1 MGNGVSSAITTP
13 ALSGSKETTKRFKET
28 LDLIAT
34 QYITTNDFKGL
45 KMLVTEEYC
54 NNLTILTK
62 DILATRF
69 TTKEI
74 KTLAKTDTFFY
85 ISKNELARLEANT
98 KDKKNRMCK
107 QIARFYVRIAHLFAS
122 IITTVYP
129 NWSDSGNGQQG
140 QGQGQ
145 GQGIEFCNARINALK
160 NSILEKKGDVDAV
173 NIQPTVCSLYSN
185 SSTLYAAP
193 GFSALEVLYNDEYDE
208 TTGTFNRRSGAMQ
221 VKYENDLADLY
232 EAFTGK
238 TSKPSEIK
246 SFSDINIT
254 ALSSRFSECGPK
266 QKPDRSAEILQQ
278 EQLQQQ
284 QRQQQQQQQQ
294 QQEDQRRRQEQ
305 DPYNYRQ
312 REQNPMA
319 RIMEENNRELER
331 IKLSAEIK
339 EKSIREEGAN
349 MSGVMATN
357 TSTNL
362 RVKKTESAFSNY
374 AAHIRTMAA
383 NADKF
388 KAKLLEIVDKLF
400 LIVKNDATSNQ
411 AKITIHPALSNEM
424 LNQLVNQTRDIIV
437 QLYLGC
443 ERDFY
448 TGIKLLRVIIEEKM
462 QETMEAAL
470 LNLKTET
477 VKQVKVLSQRNK
489 ETETTKRQNEVKE
502 LLDNANKD
510 KNDINV
516 ASDERKVA
524 LEKIT
529 KELTDKKHE
538 LETKNQEYN
547 EIKSKLELINK
558 QLKQYTEE
566 MALVPG
572 GADPGGLSKII
583 KDLNDK
589 KAANEAEKV
598 DVDKEITTLTGE
610 YNDLK
615 TKYSA

>member
-1 MGNGVSSAITTP
+1 MGNGVSSASATTP
-13 ALSGSKETTKRFKET
+13 SLSGSKEITKRFKET

-34 QYITTNDFKGL
+34 QYITTNDFRGL
-45 KMLVTEEYC
+45 KMLVNEKYC
-54 NNLTILTK
+54 DDLTILTK

-129 NWSDSGNGQQG
+129 NWSESG

-145 GQGIEFCNARINALK
+145 GQGTEFCNARINALK

-221 VKYENDLADLY
+221 VKYENDLESLY

-246 SFSDINIT
+246 SFSDINIA

-266 QKPDRSAEILQQ
+266 RKPDRSSEILQQ

-284 QRQQQQQQQQ
+284 QRQQQQQQQ
-294 QQEDQRRRQEQ
+294 EEQRRRQEQ
-305 DPYNYRQ
+305 YPYQ
-312 REQNPMA
+312 QLEQNPMA
-319 RIMEENNRELER
+319 RIIEENNRELER
-331 IKLSAEIK
+331 IKLRAEIK

-357 TSTNL
+357 TTTNL
-362 RVKKTESAFSNY
+362 RVKKTGSFSNY
-374 AAHIRTMAA
+374 AAHIRTMAG

-388 KAKLLEIVDKLF
+388 KARLLEIVDKLF
-400 LIVKNDATSNQ
+400 LVVKNDATSNQ

-470 LNLKTET
+470 ANLKAET

-489 ETETTKRQNEVKE
+489 ENEYAKRQNEVKAIQDAVN
-502 LLDNANKD
+502 LN

-516 ASDERKVA
+516 APDERDDDLKK
-524 LEKIT
+524 LTED
-529 KELTDKKHE
+529 LTDKKKE
-538 LETKNQEYN
+538 LEEAKQ
-547 EIKSKLELINK
+547 KSEDFKKELELITAK
-558 QLKQYTEE
+558 IKQYEDEE
-566 MALVPG
+566 KLVPSDTNLT
-572 GADPGGLSKII
+572 AKIAELKKQKDPVEYGKNAV
-583 KDLNDK
+583 DDK
-589 KAANEAEKV
+589 
-598 DVDKEITTLTGE
+598 ITTLTAQ

>member
-1 MGNGVSSAITTP
+1 MGNGVSSATTP
-13 ALSGSKETTKRFKET
+13 TLSGSKETTNRFKET

-45 KMLVTEEYC
+45 KMLVNEKYC
-54 NNLTILTK
+54 DDLTILTK

-140 QGQGQ
+140 QGQEQGQGQ
-145 GQGIEFCNARINALK
+145 GQGIDFCNARINALK
-160 NSILEKKGDVDAV
+160 NSILEKKGDLDAV

-193 GFSALEVLYNDEYDE
+193 GFSALELLYNDEYDE

-221 VKYENDLADLY
+221 VKYENDLSDLY

-238 TSKPSEIK
+238 ISRPSEVK
-246 SFSDINIT
+246 SFSDINIA

-266 QKPDRSAEILQQ
+266 QKSDRSTEILQQ

-284 QRQQQQQQQQ
+284 QREQQRQ

-305 DPYNYRQ
+305 DPYEYHRQ

-331 IKLSAEIK
+331 IKLRAEIK

-349 MSGVMATN
+349 MSGVMTSNTN
-357 TSTNL
+357 W
-362 RVKKTESAFSNY
+362 RVKKTGSSFSNY

-400 LIVKNDATSNQ
+400 LVVKNDVTSNQ

-470 LNLKTET
+470 ENLKTET
-477 VKQVKVLSQRNK
+477 VKQVKVLSQKNK
-489 ETETTKRQNEVKE
+489 ETETTKRQNDVKA

-510 KNDINV
+510 KNDIHV
-516 ASDERKVA
+516 ASDEREDA
-524 LEKIT
+524 LNKLIN
-529 KELTDKKHE
+529 ELTAKKRE
-538 LETKNQEYN
+538 LDTKNQEYN
-547 EIKSKLELINK
+547 EIKSKLDLINR
-558 QLKQYTEE
+558 QLKQYEDE
-566 MALVPG
+566 RKLVPG
-572 GADPGGLSKII
+572 DSKLTAKIA
-583 KDLNDK
+583 DLNDK
-589 KAANEAEKV
+589 KTATEVEKAAV
-598 DVDKEITTLTGE
+598 DEEITTLTSE
-610 YNDLK
+610 YNDLT
-615 TKYSA
+615 TKYNA

>member
-1 MGNGVSSAITTP
+1 MGNGVSSASATTP
-13 ALSGSKETTKRFKET
+13 SLSGSKEITKRFKET

-34 QYITTNDFKGL
+34 QYITTNDFRGL
-45 KMLVTEEYC
+45 KMLVNEKYC
-54 NNLTILTK
+54 DDLTILTK

-129 NWSDSGNGQQG
+129 NWSESG

-145 GQGIEFCNARINALK
+145 GQGTEFCNARINALK

-221 VKYENDLADLY
+221 VKYENDLESLY

-246 SFSDINIT
+246 SFSDINIA

-266 QKPDRSAEILQQ
+266 QKPDRSGEILQQ

-284 QRQQQQQQQQ
+284 QRQQQQQQQ
-294 QQEDQRRRQEQ
+294 EEQRRRQEQ
-305 DPYNYRQ
+305 YPYQ
-312 REQNPMA
+312 QLEQNPMA
-319 RIMEENNRELER
+319 RIIEENNRELER
-331 IKLSAEIK
+331 IKLRAEIK

-357 TSTNL
+357 TTTNL
-362 RVKKTESAFSNY
+362 RVKKTGSFSNY
-374 AAHIRTMAA
+374 AAHIRTMAG

-388 KAKLLEIVDKLF
+388 KARLLEIVDKLF
-400 LIVKNDATSNQ
+400 LVVKNDATSNQ

-470 LNLKTET
+470 ANLKAET

-489 ETETTKRQNEVKE
+489 ENEYAKRQNEVKAIQDAVN
-502 LLDNANKD
+502 LN

-516 ASDERKVA
+516 APDERDDDLKK
-524 LEKIT
+524 LTED
-529 KELTDKKHE
+529 LTDKKKE
-538 LETKNQEYN
+538 LEEAKQ
-547 EIKSKLELINK
+547 KSEDFKKELELITAK
-558 QLKQYTEE
+558 IKQYEDEE
-566 MALVPG
+566 KLVPSDTNLT
-572 GADPGGLSKII
+572 AKIAELKKQKDPVEYGKNAV
-583 KDLNDK
+583 DDK
-589 KAANEAEKV
+589 
-598 DVDKEITTLTGE
+598 ITTLTAQ

>member
-1 MGNGVSSAITTP
+1 MGNGVSSETTP
-13 ALSGSKETTKRFKET
+13 SLSGSKEITKRFKET

-34 QYITTNDFKGL
+34 QYITTNDFRGL
-45 KMLVTEEYC
+45 KMLVNEKYC
-54 NNLTILTK
+54 DDLTILTK

-129 NWSDSGNGQQG
+129 NWSESG

-145 GQGIEFCNARINALK
+145 GTEFCNARINALK

-221 VKYENDLADLY
+221 VKYENDLESLY

-246 SFSDINIT
+246 SFSDINIA

-266 QKPDRSAEILQQ
+266 QKPDRSSEILQQ

-284 QRQQQQQQQQ
+284 QRQQQQQQQ
-294 QQEDQRRRQEQ
+294 EEQRRRQEYLYQ
-305 DPYNYRQ
+305 D

-319 RIMEENNRELER
+319 RIIEENNRELER
-331 IKLSAEIK
+331 IKLRAEIK

-357 TSTNL
+357 TTTNL
-362 RVKKTESAFSNY
+362 RVKKTGSFSNY
-374 AAHIRTMAA
+374 AAHIRTMTG

-388 KAKLLEIVDKLF
+388 KARLLEIVDKLF
-400 LIVKNDATSNQ
+400 LVVKNDATSNQ

-470 LNLKTET
+470 ANLKAET

-489 ETETTKRQNEVKE
+489 ENEYAKRQNEVKAIQDAVN
-502 LLDNANKD
+502 LN

-516 ASDERKVA
+516 APDEREDDLKK
-524 LEKIT
+524 LTED
-529 KELTDKKHE
+529 LTDKKKE
-538 LETKNQEYN
+538 LEEAKQ
-547 EIKSKLELINK
+547 KSEDFKKELELITAK
-558 QLKQYTEE
+558 IKQYEDE
-566 MALVPG
+566 LKLVVSG
-572 GADPGGLSKII
+572 TGDTNLTAKIR
-583 KDLNDK
+583 DLNAK
-589 KAANEAEKV
+589 KAATDAEKAAV
-598 DVDKEITTLTGE
+598 DDKITTLTAK

>member
-1 MGNGVSSAITTP
+1 MGNGLSSATIPT
-13 ALSGSKETTKRFKET
+13 LNGSKETTKRFKET

-34 QYITTNDFKGL
+34 HYITTNDFRGL
-45 KMLVTEEYC
+45 KMLVNEKYC
-54 NNLTILTK
+54 DDLTILTK

-69 TTKEI
+69 TKKEI
-74 KTLAKTDTFFY
+74 KTLAKSDTFFY

-140 QGQGQ
+140 QGQGT
-145 GQGIEFCNARINALK
+145 EFCNARINALK
-160 NSILEKKGDVDAV
+160 NSISEKKGDVDVV

-208 TTGTFNRRSGAMQ
+208 TTGTFNRRSGAMRI
-221 VKYENDLADLY
+221 KYENDLESLY

-238 TSKPSEIK
+238 SSKPSEIK
-246 SFSDINIT
+246 SFSDINIA

-266 QKPDRSAEILQQ
+266 RKPDRSSEILQQ

-294 QQEDQRRRQEQ
+294 QEEQRRRQ
-305 DPYNYRQ
+305 DPYQ
-312 REQNPMA
+312 EREQNPIA
-319 RIMEENNRELER
+319 RIIEENNRELDR
-331 IKLSAEIK
+331 IKLRAEIK
-339 EKSIREEGAN
+339 EKSIREEGSN

-357 TSTNL
+357 ASNNFQ
-362 RVKKTESAFSNY
+362 VKKTGSFSNY
-374 AAHIRTMAA
+374 ASHIRTMIS

-388 KAKLLEIVDKLF
+388 KAKLMEIVDKLF

-411 AKITIHPALSNEM
+411 AKITIHPALSNE
-424 LNQLVNQTRDIIV
+424 LLDQLVNQTRDIIV

-470 LNLKTET
+470 ANLKSET

-489 ETETTKRQNEVKE
+489 ETESTKRQEEAKKRQNNE
-502 LLDNANKD
+502 D
-510 KNDINV
+510 KNDITV
-516 ASDERKVA
+516 APDERENDLKELTKQLTEKKKELDTA
-524 LEKIT
+524 TQKSDDFKKDLELINAKIKQYT
-529 KELTDKKHE
+529 DEQKLVPGDANLAKLIKDLTDKKADVE
-538 LETKNQEYN
+538 AKKADVDNVILKLTDDYNQLETKY
-547 EIKSKLELINK
+547 
-558 QLKQYTEE
+558 
-566 MALVPG
+566 
-572 GADPGGLSKII
+572 
-583 KDLNDK
+583 
-589 KAANEAEKV
+589 
-598 DVDKEITTLTGE
+598 
-610 YNDLK
+610 
-615 TKYSA
+615 TKYGVPN

>member
-1 MGNGVSSAITTP
+1 MGNGVSSATTP
-13 ALSGSKETTKRFKET
+13 TLSGSKETTKRFKET

-45 KMLVTEEYC
+45 KMLVNEKYC
-54 NNLTILTK
+54 DDLTILTK

-160 NSILEKKGDVDAV
+160 NSILEKKGDLDAV

-221 VKYENDLADLY
+221 VKYENDLESLY

-238 TSKPSEIK
+238 SSKPSEIK
-246 SFSDINIT
+246 SFSDINIA

-266 QKPDRSAEILQQ
+266 QKSDRSGEILQQ

-284 QRQQQQQQQQ
+284 QRDQQRQ

-331 IKLSAEIK
+331 IKLRAEIK

-349 MSGVMATN
+349 MSGVMTS
-357 TSTNL
+357 STNL
-362 RVKKTESAFSNY
+362 RVKKTGSSFSNY
-374 AAHIRTMAA
+374 AAHIRTMAG

-400 LIVKNDATSNQ
+400 LVVKNDATSNQ

-424 LNQLVNQTRDIIV
+424 LSQLVNQTRDIIV

-470 LNLKTET
+470 VNLKTET
-477 VKQVKVLSQRNK
+477 VKQVKVLSQKNK
-489 ETETTKRQNEVKE
+489 ETETTKRQNDVKA

-516 ASDERKVA
+516 ASDEREDA
-524 LEKIT
+524 LNTLT
-529 KELTDKKHE
+529 KKLTDKKHE
-538 LETKNQEYN
+538 LDEAKQ
-547 EIKSKLELINK
+547 KSEDFKKELYLINAK
-558 QLKQYTEE
+558 IKQYTEE
-566 MALVPG
+566 LALVPG
-572 GADPGGLSKII
+572 GVDPRLVKII
-583 KDLNDK
+583 SDLNDK
-589 KAANEAEKV
+589 KTSNEAEKV
-598 DVDKEITTLTGE
+598 VIDNEITTLTSE

>member
-1 MGNGVSSAITTP
+1 MGNGVSSATTP
-13 ALSGSKETTKRFKET
+13 TLSGSKETTKRFKET

-34 QYITTNDFKGL
+34 QYITTNDFRGL
-45 KMLVTEEYC
+45 KMLVNEKYC
-54 NNLTILTK
+54 DDLTILTK

-160 NSILEKKGDVDAV
+160 NSILEKKGDLDAV

-221 VKYENDLADLY
+221 VKYENDLESLY

-238 TSKPSEIK
+238 SSKPSEIK
-246 SFSDINIT
+246 SFSDINIA

-266 QKPDRSAEILQQ
+266 QKSDRSGEILQQ

-284 QRQQQQQQQQ
+284 QRDQQRQ

-305 DPYNYRQ
+305 DPYEYRQ

-331 IKLSAEIK
+331 IKLRAEIK

-349 MSGVMATN
+349 MSGAMATN

-362 RVKKTESAFSNY
+362 RVKKTESSFSNY

-400 LIVKNDATSNQ
+400 LVVKNDATSNQ

-470 LNLKTET
+470 ENLKTET
-477 VKQVKVLSQRNK
+477 VKRVRELSQKNK
-489 ETETTKRQNEVKE
+489 ETETTKRQNDVKA

-510 KNDINV
+510 KNDIHV
-516 ASDERKVA
+516 ASDEREDA
-524 LEKIT
+524 LNKIT

-538 LETKNQEYN
+538 LDTKNQEYN

-572 GADPGGLSKII
+572 GGIDPGLVKII
-583 KDLNDK
+583 ADLNAN
-589 KAANEAEKV
+589 KAGIEAEKV
-598 DVDKEITTLTGE
+598 VVDKEIKTLASE
-610 YNDLK
+610 YETLK
-615 TKYSA
+615 TKYDQ

>member
-1 MGNGVSSAITTP
+1 MGNGVSSATTP
-13 ALSGSKETTKRFKET
+13 ALSGSTETTKRFKDT

-34 QYITTNDFKGL
+34 YYITTNDFRGL
-45 KMLVTEEYC
+45 KMLVNEKYC
-54 NNLTILTK
+54 DDLTILTK

-85 ISKNELARLEANT
+85 ISKNELSRLEANT

-145 GQGIEFCNARINALK
+145 GIEFCEARINALK

-208 TTGTFNRRSGAMQ
+208 TSGTFNRRSGAMQ
-221 VKYENDLADLY
+221 VKYENDLESLY

-246 SFSDINIT
+246 SFSDINIA

-266 QKPDRSAEILQQ
+266 QKPDRSGEILQQ

-284 QRQQQQQQQQ
+284 QRQQQQQQQ
-294 QQEDQRRRQEQ
+294 EEYQRRRQEQ
-305 DPYNYRQ
+305 DPYNYQQ

-331 IKLSAEIK
+331 IKLRAEIK
-339 EKSIREEGAN
+339 EKSIRDEGAN

-362 RVKKTESAFSNY
+362 RVKKTGSFSNY
-374 AAHIRTMAA
+374 AAHIRTMTA

-388 KAKLLEIVDKLF
+388 KARLLEIVDKLF
-400 LIVKNDATSNQ
+400 LVVTNNVTSNQ

-470 LNLKTET
+470 VNLKTET
-477 VKQVKVLSQRNK
+477 VKQVKVLSQKNK
-489 ETETTKRQNEVKE
+489 ETESTKRQEEAKKRQNNE
-502 LLDNANKD
+502 D
-510 KNDINV
+510 KNDVNV
-516 ASDERKVA
+516 ASDERKA
-524 LEKIT
+524 DLNQLTEDLTAKK
-529 KELTDKKHE
+529 KELEEAKQKSEDFKKE
-538 LETKNQEYN
+538 L
-547 EIKSKLELINK
+547 SLINDK
-558 QLKQYTEE
+558 IKQYTEE
-566 MALVPG
+566 MALVPSG
-572 GADPGGLSKII
+572 VDPGLVKII
-583 KDLNDK
+583 TDLNAK
-589 KAANEAEKV
+589 KAGIEAEKV
-598 DVDKEITTLTGE
+598 VVDKEIKTLASE
-610 YNDLK
+610 YADLE
-615 TKYSA
+615 TKYTKYGMPN

>member
-1 MGNGVSSAITTP
+1 MGNGVSSATTP
-13 ALSGSKETTKRFKET
+13 TLSGSKETTKRFKET

-45 KMLVTEEYC
+45 KMLVNEKYC
-54 NNLTILTK
+54 DDLTILTK

-145 GQGIEFCNARINALK
+145 GTEFCNARINALK
-160 NSILEKKGDVDAV
+160 NSILEKKGDIDAV

-221 VKYENDLADLY
+221 VKYENDLESLY

-238 TSKPSEIK
+238 SSKPSEIK
-246 SFSDINIT
+246 SFSDINIA

-266 QKPDRSAEILQQ
+266 QKSDRSAEILQQ

-284 QRQQQQQQQQ
+284 QRDQQRQQQ

-305 DPYNYRQ
+305 DPYEYRQ

-331 IKLSAEIK
+331 IKLRAEIK

-349 MSGVMATN
+349 MSGAMATN

-362 RVKKTESAFSNY
+362 RVKKTESSFSNY

-400 LIVKNDATSNQ
+400 LVVKNDATSNQ

-470 LNLKTET
+470 ENLKTET
-477 VKQVKVLSQRNK
+477 VKRVRELSQKNK
-489 ETETTKRQNEVKE
+489 ETETTKRQNDVKA

-516 ASDERKVA
+516 ASDERTDA

-529 KELTDKKHE
+529 KDLTDKKHE
-538 LETKNQEYN
+538 LDTKNQEYN
-547 EIKSKLELINK
+547 EIKIKLELINK
-558 QLKQYTEE
+558 QLKQYSDELK
-566 MALVPG
+566 MVPG
-572 GADPGGLSKII
+572 DPKLTAKIADLTDQNDTI
-583 KDLNDK
+583 K
-589 KAANEAEKV
+589 AEKV
-598 DVDKEITTLTGE
+598 VVDKEIITLTDE

-615 TKYSA
+615 IKYSA

>member
-1 MGNGVSSAITTP
+1 MGNGVSSATTP
-13 ALSGSKETTKRFKET
+13 TLSGSKETTKRFKET

-45 KMLVTEEYC
+45 KMLVNEKYC
-54 NNLTILTK
+54 DDLTILTK

-145 GQGIEFCNARINALK
+145 GTEFCNARINALK
-160 NSILEKKGDVDAV
+160 NSILEKKGDIDAV

-221 VKYENDLADLY
+221 VKYENDLESLY

-238 TSKPSEIK
+238 SSKPSEIK
-246 SFSDINIT
+246 SFSDINIA

-266 QKPDRSAEILQQ
+266 QKSDRSAEILQQ

-284 QRQQQQQQQQ
+284 QRDQQRQQQ

-305 DPYNYRQ
+305 DPYEYRQ

-331 IKLSAEIK
+331 IKLRAEIK

-349 MSGVMATN
+349 MSGAMATN

-362 RVKKTESAFSNY
+362 RVKKTESSFSNY

-400 LIVKNDATSNQ
+400 LVVKNDATSNQ

-470 LNLKTET
+470 ENLKTET
-477 VKQVKVLSQRNK
+477 VKRVRELSQKNK
-489 ETETTKRQNEVKE
+489 ETETTKRQNDVKA

-510 KNDINV
+510 KNDIHV
-516 ASDERKVA
+516 ASDERKDA

-529 KELTDKKHE
+529 KDLTDKKHE
-538 LETKNQEYN
+538 LDTKNQEYN
-547 EIKSKLELINK
+547 EIKIKLELINK
-558 QLKQYTEE
+558 QLKQYSDELK
-566 MALVPG
+566 MVPG
-572 GADPGGLSKII
+572 DPKLTAKIADLTDQNDTI
-583 KDLNDK
+583 K
-589 KAANEAEKV
+589 AEKV
-598 DVDKEITTLTGE
+598 VVDKKIITLTDE

-615 TKYSA
+615 IKYSA

>member
-1 MGNGVSSAITTP
+1 MGNGLSSATIPT
-13 ALSGSKETTKRFKET
+13 LNGSKETTKRFKET

-34 QYITTNDFKGL
+34 HYITTNDFRGL
-45 KMLVTEEYC
+45 KMLVNEKYC
-54 NNLTILTK
+54 DDLTILTK

-69 TTKEI
+69 TKKEI
-74 KTLAKTDTFFY
+74 KTLAKSDTFFY

-140 QGQGQ
+140 QGQGT
-145 GQGIEFCNARINALK
+145 EFCNARINALK
-160 NSILEKKGDVDAV
+160 NSISEKKGDVDVV

-208 TTGTFNRRSGAMQ
+208 TTGTFNRRSGAMRI
-221 VKYENDLADLY
+221 KYENDLESLY

-238 TSKPSEIK
+238 SSKPSEIK
-246 SFSDINIT
+246 SFSDINIA

-266 QKPDRSAEILQQ
+266 RKPDRSSEILQQ

-294 QQEDQRRRQEQ
+294 QEEQRRRQ
-305 DPYNYRQ
+305 DPYQ
-312 REQNPMA
+312 EREQNPIA
-319 RIMEENNRELER
+319 RIIEENNRELDR
-331 IKLSAEIK
+331 IKLRAEIK
-339 EKSIREEGAN
+339 EKSIREEGSN

-357 TSTNL
+357 ASNNFQ
-362 RVKKTESAFSNY
+362 VKKTGSFSNY
-374 AAHIRTMAA
+374 ASHIRTMIS

-388 KAKLLEIVDKLF
+388 KAKLMEIVDKLF

-411 AKITIHPALSNEM
+411 AKITIHPALSNE
-424 LNQLVNQTRDIIV
+424 LLDQLVNQTRDIIV

-470 LNLKTET
+470 ANLKSET

-489 ETETTKRQNEVKE
+489 ETESTKRQEEAKKRQNNE
-502 LLDNANKD
+502 D
-510 KNDINV
+510 KNDITV
-516 ASDERKVA
+516 APDERENDLKELTKQLTEKKKELDTA
-524 LEKIT
+524 TQKSDDFKKDLELINAKIKQYT
-529 KELTDKKHE
+529 DEQKLVVPGDANLAKLIKDLTDKKADVE
-538 LETKNQEYN
+538 AKKADVDNVILKLTDDYNQLETKY
-547 EIKSKLELINK
+547 
-558 QLKQYTEE
+558 
-566 MALVPG
+566 
-572 GADPGGLSKII
+572 
-583 KDLNDK
+583 
-589 KAANEAEKV
+589 
-598 DVDKEITTLTGE
+598 
-610 YNDLK
+610 
-615 TKYSA
+615 TKYGVPN

>member
-1 MGNGVSSAITTP
+1 MGNGVSSATTP
-13 ALSGSKETTKRFKET
+13 ALSGSKETTKRFKDT

-45 KMLVTEEYC
+45 KMLVNEKYC
-54 NNLTILTK
+54 DDLTILTK

-129 NWSDSGNGQQG
+129 NWSDSGNGQQV

-145 GQGIEFCNARINALK
+145 GQGTEFCNARINALK
-160 NSILEKKGDVDAV
+160 NSILEKKGDLDAV

-221 VKYENDLADLY
+221 VKYENDLESLY

-238 TSKPSEIK
+238 TSKPSEVK
-246 SFSDINIT
+246 SFSDINIA

-266 QKPDRSAEILQQ
+266 QKPDRSGEILQQ

-294 QQEDQRRRQEQ
+294 EEQRRRQEPQ
-305 DPYNYRQ
+305 DPYQYQQ
-312 REQNPMA
+312 REQNPMT

-331 IKLSAEIK
+331 IKLRAEIK
-339 EKSIREEGAN
+339 EKSIRDEGAN

-357 TSTNL
+357 TNTNL
-362 RVKKTESAFSNY
+362 RVKKTGSSFSNY
-374 AAHIRTMAA
+374 AAHIRTMAG

-388 KAKLLEIVDKLF
+388 KARLLEIVDKLF
-400 LIVKNDATSNQ
+400 LVVKNDATSNQ

-470 LNLKTET
+470 ANLKAET
-477 VKQVKVLSQRNK
+477 VKQVKVLSQKNK
-489 ETETTKRQNEVKE
+489 ENETTKRQNEVKAIQDAVN
-502 LLDNANKD
+502 LN

-516 ASDERKVA
+516 ASDEREDDLKK
-524 LEKIT
+524 LT
-529 KELTDKKHE
+529 DELTNKKKD
-538 LETKNQEYN
+538 LEEAKQ
-547 EIKSKLELINK
+547 KSENFKKELELINAK
-558 QLKQYTEE
+558 IKQYTDEE
-566 MALVPG
+566 KLVPAPG
-572 GADPGGLSKII
+572 DVKLADLIAK
-583 KDLNDK
+583 LNTEMTGIEAKK
-589 KAANEAEKV
+589 KAV
-598 DVDKEITTLTGE
+598 DGEIKTLTSE
-610 YNDLK
+610 YETIK
-615 TKYSA
+615 TRYDR

>member
-1 MGNGVSSAITTP
+1 MGNEASSATSS
-13 ALSGSKETTKRFKET
+13 ALNIGSGSKEASKRFKDT

-34 QYITTNDFKGL
+34 QFIVTNDFKGL
-45 KMLVTEEYC
+45 KMLVNEKYC
-54 NNLTILTK
+54 DDLTILTK

-160 NSILEKKGDVDAV
+160 NSILEKKGDLDAV

-221 VKYENDLADLY
+221 VKYENDLESLY

-238 TSKPSEIK
+238 SSKPSEIK
-246 SFSDINIT
+246 SFSDINIA

-266 QKPDRSAEILQQ
+266 QKSDRSGEILQQ

-284 QRQQQQQQQQ
+284 QRDQQRQ

-331 IKLSAEIK
+331 IKLRAEIK

-349 MSGVMATN
+349 MSGVMTS
-357 TSTNL
+357 STNL
-362 RVKKTESAFSNY
+362 RVKKTGSSFSNY
-374 AAHIRTMAA
+374 AAHIRTMAG

-388 KAKLLEIVDKLF
+388 KARLLEIVDKLF
-400 LIVKNDATSNQ
+400 LVVKNDATSNQ

-470 LNLKTET
+470 ENLKTET
-477 VKQVKVLSQRNK
+477 VKQVKVLSQKNK
-489 ETETTKRQNEVKE
+489 ETETTKRQNDVKE

-510 KNDINV
+510 KNDIHV
-516 ASDERKVA
+516 ASDEREDA
-524 LEKIT
+524 LNTLT
-529 KELTDKKHE
+529 KKLTDKKHE
-538 LETKNQEYN
+538 LDTKNQEYN

-558 QLKQYTEE
+558 QLKQYTDELK
-566 MALVPG
+566 LVPG
-572 GADPGGLSKII
+572 DPKLTAKIA
-583 KDLNDK
+583 DLNTER
-589 KAANEAEKV
+589 AATEAEKV
-598 DVDKEITTLTGE
+598 IVDGEIITLTDE

-615 TKYSA
+615 IKYSA

>member
-1 MGNGVSSAITTP
+1 MGNGVSSATTP
-13 ALSGSKETTKRFKET
+13 ALSGSTETTNRFKDT

-34 QYITTNDFKGL
+34 YYITTNDFRGL
-45 KMLVTEEYC
+45 KMLVNEKYC
-54 NNLTILTK
+54 DDLTILTK

-85 ISKNELARLEANT
+85 ISKNELSRLEANT

-122 IITTVYP
+122 IVTTVYP
-129 NWSDSGNGQQG
+129 NWSEAGKG
-140 QGQGQ
+140 QGT
-145 GQGIEFCNARINALK
+145 EFCEARINALK
-160 NSILEKKGDVDAV
+160 NSFLEKKGDVDAV

-221 VKYENDLADLY
+221 VKYENDLESLY

-246 SFSDINIT
+246 SFSDINIA
-254 ALSSRFSECGPK
+254 ALSSRFSECGPR
-266 QKPDRSAEILQQ
+266 QKPDRSGEILQQ

-284 QRQQQQQQQQ
+284 QRQQQQQQQ
-294 QQEDQRRRQEQ
+294 EEQRRRQEQ
-305 DPYNYRQ
+305 DPYNQ

-319 RIMEENNRELER
+319 RIMEENNRELDR
-331 IKLSAEIK
+331 IKLRAEIK

-362 RVKKTESAFSNY
+362 RVKKTGSSFSNY

-388 KAKLLEIVDKLF
+388 KARLLEIVDKLF
-400 LIVKNDATSNQ
+400 LVVKNDATSNQ

-470 LNLKTET
+470 VNLKTET
-477 VKQVKVLSQRNK
+477 VKQVKLLSQKNK
-489 ETETTKRQNEVKE
+489 ETESTKRQNDVKE
-502 LLDNANKD
+502 LLDNAKKD

-516 ASDERKVA
+516 ASDERKA
-524 LEKIT
+524 ELNQLTDDLTAKK
-529 KELTDKKHE
+529 KELDEAKQKSDDFKKE
-538 LETKNQEYN
+538 
-547 EIKSKLELINK
+547 LELINAK
-558 QLKQYTEE
+558 IKQYTDERK
-566 MALVPG
+566 LVPG
-572 GADPGGLSKII
+572 DAKLAALIKGL
-583 KDLNDK
+583 DAK
-589 KAANEAEKV
+589 KTSVEAEKKAV
-598 DVDKEITTLTGE
+598 DDEIKTLALA
-610 YNDLK
+610 YNDIE
-615 TKYSA
+615 TKYTKYGVPN

>member
-1 MGNGVSSAITTP
+1 MGNGVSSATTTTP
-13 ALSGSKETTKRFKET
+13 TLSGSKETTKRFKET

-45 KMLVTEEYC
+45 KMLVNEKYC
-54 NNLTILTK
+54 DDLTILTK

-221 VKYENDLADLY
+221 VKYENDLAELY

-284 QRQQQQQQQQ
+284 QRQQQQQEQD
-294 QQEDQRRRQEQ
+294 EQRRRQEQ
-305 DPYNYRQ
+305 QYPYEYRQ

-331 IKLSAEIK
+331 IKLRAEIK

-362 RVKKTESAFSNY
+362 RVKKTESSFSNY

-400 LIVKNDATSNQ
+400 LVVKNDATSNQ

-448 TGIKLLRVIIEEKM
+448 TGIKLLRVIVEEKM

-489 ETETTKRQNEVKE
+489 ENESTKRQNDVKA

-516 ASDERKVA
+516 ASDEREDA
-524 LEKIT
+524 LKKIT
-529 KELTDKKHE
+529 KELTDKKYQLDEAKQKSDDFKKE
-538 LETKNQEYN
+538 LD
-547 EIKSKLELINK
+547 LINAK
-558 QLKQYTEE
+558 IKQYEDE
-566 MALVPG
+566 LKLVPV
-572 GADPGGLSKII
+572 PGDAKLTAKIT
-583 KDLNDK
+583 DLNAK
-589 KAANEAEKV
+589 KAATEAGKAAV
-598 DVDKEITTLTGE
+598 DSEITTLTSV

>member
-1 MGNGVSSAITTP
+1 MGNGVSSATTP
-13 ALSGSKETTKRFKET
+13 TLSGSKETAKRFKET

-34 QYITTNDFKGL
+34 QYITTNDFRGL
-45 KMLVTEEYC
+45 KMLVNEKYC
-54 NNLTILTK
+54 DDLTILTK

-74 KTLAKTDTFFY
+74 KTLAKTDIFFY

-129 NWSDSGNGQQG
+129 NWSDAGKG
-140 QGQGQ
+140 QGTD
-145 GQGIEFCNARINALK
+145 FCDARINALK

-221 VKYENDLADLY
+221 VKYENDLVDLY

-246 SFSDINIT
+246 SFSDINIA

-266 QKPDRSAEILQQ
+266 RKPDRSGEILQQ

-284 QRQQQQQQQQ
+284 QRQQQ
-294 QQEDQRRRQEQ
+294 EELRRRQEQ
-305 DPYNYRQ
+305 DPYRQ

-331 IKLSAEIK
+331 IKLRAEIK

-362 RVKKTESAFSNY
+362 RVKKTGSSFSNY
-374 AAHIRTMAA
+374 AAHIRTMAG

-388 KAKLLEIVDKLF
+388 KARLLEIVDKLF
-400 LIVKNDATSNQ
+400 LVVKNDATSNQ
-411 AKITIHPALSNEM
+411 AKITIHPALSNEL

-470 LNLKTET
+470 ENLKTET
-477 VKQVKVLSQRNK
+477 VKQVKVLSQKNK
-489 ETETTKRQNEVKE
+489 ETETTKRQEEAKKRQNNE
-502 LLDNANKD
+502 D

-516 ASDERKVA
+516 ASDERKA
-524 LEKIT
+524 DLNQLTEDLTAKK
-529 KELTDKKHE
+529 KELDTATQKSDDFKKE
-538 LETKNQEYN
+538 
-547 EIKSKLELINK
+547 LELINAK
-558 QLKQYTEE
+558 IKQYTDEQK
-566 MALVPG
+566 LVPG
-572 GADPGGLSKII
+572 DVKLAALINGL
-583 KDLNDK
+583 DAK
-589 KAANEAEKV
+589 KADVEAEKA
-598 DVDKEITTLTGE
+598 DVDNAILKLTDDYKGIE
-610 YNDLK
+610 
-615 TKYSA
+615 TKYTKYGVPN

>member
-1 MGNGVSSAITTP
+1 MGNGVSSATTP
-13 ALSGSKETTKRFKET
+13 TLSGSKETTKRFKET

-34 QYITTNDFKGL
+34 QYITTNDFRGL
-45 KMLVTEEYC
+45 KMLVNEKYC
-54 NNLTILTK
+54 DDLTILTK

-129 NWSDSGNGQQG
+129 NWSESG

-145 GQGIEFCNARINALK
+145 GQGTEFCNARINALK

-221 VKYENDLADLY
+221 VKYENDLESLY

-246 SFSDINIT
+246 SFSDINIA

-266 QKPDRSAEILQQ
+266 QKPDRSGEILQQ

-284 QRQQQQQQQQ
+284 QRQQQQQQQ
-294 QQEDQRRRQEQ
+294 EEQRRRQEQ
-305 DPYNYRQ
+305 YPYQQ

-319 RIMEENNRELER
+319 RIIEENNRELER
-331 IKLSAEIK
+331 IKLRAEIK

-362 RVKKTESAFSNY
+362 RVKKTGSSFSNY
-374 AAHIRTMAA
+374 AAHIRTMAG

-388 KAKLLEIVDKLF
+388 KARLLEIVDKLF
-400 LIVKNDATSNQ
+400 LVVKNDATSNQ

-470 LNLKTET
+470 ANLKAET

-489 ETETTKRQNEVKE
+489 ENEYAKRQNEVKAIQDAVN
-502 LLDNANKD
+502 LN

-516 ASDERKVA
+516 APDEREDDLKK
-524 LEKIT
+524 LTED
-529 KELTDKKHE
+529 LTDKKKE
-538 LETKNQEYN
+538 LEEAKQ
-547 EIKSKLELINK
+547 KSEDFKKELELITAK
-558 QLKQYTEE
+558 IKQYEDE
-566 MALVPG
+566 LKLLPPPPG
-572 GADPGGLSKII
+572 APGADTNLTDKIAEL
-583 KDLNDK
+583 KDQKASVEEGK
-589 KAANEAEKV
+589 KAV
-598 DVDKEITTLTGE
+598 DGEITTLTAK

>member
-1 MGNGVSSAITTP
+1 MGNGVSSATTP
-13 ALSGSKETTKRFKET
+13 TLSGSKETTKRFKET

-45 KMLVTEEYC
+45 KMLVNEKYC
-54 NNLTILTK
+54 DDLTILTK

-145 GQGIEFCNARINALK
+145 GTEFCNARINALK
-160 NSILEKKGDVDAV
+160 NSILEKKGDLDAV

-208 TTGTFNRRSGAMQ
+208 TIGTFNRRSGAMQ
-221 VKYENDLADLY
+221 VKYENDLESLY

-246 SFSDINIT
+246 SFSDINIA

-284 QRQQQQQQQQ
+284 QRDQQRQQQQ

-331 IKLSAEIK
+331 IKLRAEIK

-349 MSGVMATN
+349 MSGAMATN

-362 RVKKTESAFSNY
+362 RVKKTESSFSNY

-400 LIVKNDATSNQ
+400 LVVKNDATSNQ

-470 LNLKTET
+470 ENLKTET
-477 VKQVKVLSQRNK
+477 VKRVRELSQKNK
-489 ETETTKRQNEVKE
+489 ETETTKRQNDVKA

-510 KNDINV
+510 KNDIHV
-516 ASDERKVA
+516 ASDEREDA
-524 LEKIT
+524 LNKIT
-529 KELTDKKHE
+529 KELTDKKYQLDEAKQKSEDFKKE
-538 LETKNQEYN
+538 LY
-547 EIKSKLELINK
+547 LINK
-558 QLKQYTEE
+558 QLKQYSDELK
-566 MALVPG
+566 MVPG
-572 GADPGGLSKII
+572 DLKLTAKIA
-583 KDLNDK
+583 DLNTER
-589 KAANEAEKV
+589 AATEAEKV
-598 DVDKEITTLTGE
+598 VVDKEIITLTDE

-615 TKYSA
+615 IKYSA

>member
-1 MGNGVSSAITTP
+1 MGNGVSSATTP

-45 KMLVTEEYC
+45 KMLVNEKYC
-54 NNLTILTK
+54 DDLTILTK

-129 NWSDSGNGQQG
+129 NWSDSGNGQQV
-140 QGQGQ
+140 Q

-160 NSILEKKGDVDAV
+160 NSILEKKGDVDVV

-246 SFSDINIT
+246 SFSDINIA

-266 QKPDRSAEILQQ
+266 QKPDRSGEILQQ

-284 QRQQQQQQQQ
+284 QRQQQEEERRRQQQ

-305 DPYNYRQ
+305 QDPYQFQQ
-312 REQNPMA
+312 REQNPMT
-319 RIMEENNRELER
+319 RIIEENNRELER
-331 IKLSAEIK
+331 IKLRAEIK

-362 RVKKTESAFSNY
+362 RVKKTGSSFSNY
-374 AAHIRTMAA
+374 AAHIRTMAG

-388 KAKLLEIVDKLF
+388 KARLLEIVDKLF
-400 LIVKNDATSNQ
+400 LVVKNDATSNQ

-477 VKQVKVLSQRNK
+477 VKQVKVLSERNK
-489 ETETTKRQNEVKE
+489 ENESTKRQNDVKA

-510 KNDINV
+510 KNDIHV
-516 ASDERKVA
+516 ASDEREDA
-524 LEKIT
+524 LNKLT
-529 KELTDKKHE
+529 NALTDKKHE
-538 LETKNQEYN
+538 LDTKNQEYN
-547 EIKSKLELINK
+547 EIKSKLALINDK
-558 QLKQYTEE
+558 IKQYTEE
-566 MALVPG
+566 LKLVPG
-572 GADPGGLSKII
+572 DPKLTAKIT
-583 KDLNDK
+583 DLNVQKGSVESK
-589 KAANEAEKV
+589 KAAV
-598 DVDKEITTLTGE
+598 DSEITTLTDE

>member
-1 MGNGVSSAITTP
+1 MGNGVSSATTP

-85 ISKNELARLEANT
+85 ISKNELARLESNT

-129 NWSDSGNGQQG
+129 NWSDSGQG

-145 GQGIEFCNARINALK
+145 GQGVEFCNARINALK

-221 VKYENDLADLY
+221 VKYETDLADLY

-246 SFSDINIT
+246 SFSDINIA

-266 QKPDRSAEILQQ
+266 QKPDRSGEILQQ

-284 QRQQQQQQQQ
+284 QRQQQQQQQ
-294 QQEDQRRRQEQ
+294 EDQRRRQEPQ
-305 DPYNYRQ
+305 DPYQFHQ
-312 REQNPMA
+312 REQNPMT

-331 IKLSAEIK
+331 IKLRAEIK

-357 TSTNL
+357 TSTNF
-362 RVKKTESAFSNY
+362 RVKKTGSFSNY
-374 AAHIRTMAA
+374 AAHIRTMAG

-388 KAKLLEIVDKLF
+388 KARLLEIVDKLF
-400 LIVKNDATSNQ
+400 LVVKNDATSNQ

-470 LNLKTET
+470 VNLKTET

-489 ETETTKRQNEVKE
+489 ENESTKRQNEVKE
-502 LLDNANKD
+502 LLDNAKKD

-516 ASDERKVA
+516 ASDERKA
-524 LEKIT
+524 DLNQLTEDLTNKK
-529 KELTDKKHE
+529 KELDEAKQKSEDFKKE
-538 LETKNQEYN
+538 LY
-547 EIKSKLELINK
+547 LINAK
-558 QLKQYTEE
+558 IKQYTDERK
-566 MALVPG
+566 LVPG
-572 GADPGGLSKII
+572 
-583 KDLNDK
+583 DLKLRDMIQDLDDK
-589 KAANEAEKV
+589 TAAIEAEKV
-598 DVDKEITTLTGE
+598 VVDDDIKTLTLA
-610 YNDLK
+610 YNDIETK
-615 TKYSA
+615 YTKYSAPN